1 VWPKARGPPLP
12 YDLYLGHGCVGAYVS
27 KVAEDGMLQPLVRR
41 VLPHQNSLY
50 ADDVVLFI
58 CPEEVDIAITM
69 DILHL
74 FGDASGFKTNLQ
86 KGNILPIRCEEQD
99 LQIVQQQLPCALS
112 DFPCK
117 YLGLPLALKK
127 LKKEHIEPII
137 DRLADLLPG
146 WKADL
151 LTRAGRK
158 NSCSVHANSNNH
170 ISGHDFGSSSMGTQ
184 GN

>member
-1 VWPKARGPPLP
+1 VWPKARGHPLP

-127 LKKEHIEPII
+127 LKKRTH
-137 DRLADLLPG
+137 
-146 WKADL
+146 
-151 LTRAGRK
+151 
-158 NSCSVHANSNNH
+158 
-170 ISGHDFGSSSMGTQ
+170 
-184 GN
+184 